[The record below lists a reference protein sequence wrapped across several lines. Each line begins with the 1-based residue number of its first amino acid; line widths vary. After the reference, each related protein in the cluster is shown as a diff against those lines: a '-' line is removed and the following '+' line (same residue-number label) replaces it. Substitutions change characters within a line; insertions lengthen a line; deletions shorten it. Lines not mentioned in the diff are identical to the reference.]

1 MRSATRPCASRWIQ
15 VAFVDAGQRVSA
27 ASTCCAQAFWLIP
40 VPSKRRCSA
49 ATCRKGRAS
58 SGQNKWSHRD
68 QRWPHVRLTQSASG
82 GGGDSNGRLWRLDAD
97 YEQVENHRRLRD
109 GRQDDGESVEFGLDL
124 ILDGLKRLRE
134 AG

>member
-58 SGQNKWSHRD
+58 SGQNKWSHR
-68 QRWPHVRLTQSASG
+68 
-82 GGGDSNGRLWRLDAD
+82 
-97 YEQVENHRRLRD
+97 RLRD

-134 AG
+134 AGCPLWVLLYLCGFLALL